1 MPADF
6 DVAVV
11 GGGPGGSTAAT
22 MLARRGLRVV
32 LFERERFPRE
42 HIGESLLPAS
52 MPVLEELGVMDTV
65 REAGFV
71 EKWGATMVWGTNR
84 DPWSWHFSET
94 NKRYPHAYQVWR
106 PTFDDILLDNA
117 RSAGVDVREEHRVL
131 EVLFEGDRC
140 SGLRV
145 ATPGGVELAISARFI
160 IDASGQAGLIGRAR
174 KLRRSDP
181 YFRNLAVYAY
191 FEGARR
197 LPPPDQ
203 GNILVESFEHGWF
216 WGIPLSEERMSVGA
230 VVDSAVGQKGIAEL
244 GPEGFLRQQIAMA
257 PHIAR
262 MLEPANLTGGPH
274 VIRDWSYLSEDVVGD
289 GFILVGDA
297 ACFID
302 PLFSSGVH
310 LAMSAGI
317 MAAAYIST
325 VFRDPSMAEPA
336 GAVYKELYYQ
346 QYDQFRELAKLFYAS
361 NRSTE
366 SYFWEARR
374 ITHAGDSLTPRE
386 AFVRAVA
393 GQPPKGYERVV
404 LDRGILPPEFSEALE
419 ELESGRATRMEHFQ
433 SLLSGGVETQER
445 LLESR
450 PALAK
455 GVRIERKPVLAGGEF
470 EWGQVITTPA
480 RPEGTPVSP
489 LVATLFER
497 FDGQRNV
504 AQLLRSIHEEQGGG
518 EALVQTTLAALQI
531 LYVDGAI
538 TGIADDS

>member
-1 MPADF
+1 MSAEF

-22 MLARRGLRVV
+22 MVARKGWSVV
-32 LFERERFPRE
+32 LLEREKFPRE

-52 MPVLEELGVMDTV
+52 MPVLEELGVMDAV

-71 EKWGATMVWGTNR
+71 EKWGATMVWGTGHE
-84 DPWSWHFSET
+84 PWSWHFSET

-106 PTFDDILLDNA
+106 PTFDHILLENA
-117 RSAGVDVREEHRVL
+117 RSSGVDVREEHRIT
-131 EVLFEGDRC
+131 EVVFDGDRAA
-140 SGLRV
+140 GLRFDG
-145 ATPGGVELAISARFI
+145 PEGRGEISARFI
-160 IDASGQAGLIGRAR
+160 VDASGQAGLIGRAR

-197 LPPPDQ
+197 LSPPDQ

-216 WGIPLSEERMSVGA
+216 WGIPLSEDRMSVGA
-230 VVDSAVGQKGIAEL
+230 VVDSATGQKGIAEL
-244 GPEGFLRQQIAMA
+244 GPEGFLRQQIGIA
-257 PHIAR
+257 PHIAG
-262 MLEPANLTGGPH
+262 MLESASLTGGPH
-274 VIRDWSYLSEDVVGD
+274 VIRDWSYLSDEVVGD

-317 MAAAYIST
+317 MAAAYINT
-325 VFRDPSMAEPA
+325 VFRDPSMTEPA

-393 GQPPKGYERVV
+393 GQPPRGYERVV
-404 LDRGILPPEFSEALE
+404 LDRGVLPPDFADALE
-419 ELESGRATRMEHFQ
+419 ELETGRNQRLEHFQ
-433 SLLSGGVETQER
+433 SLLSGGADSQQR
-445 LLESR
+445 LLGSQPS
-450 PALAK
+450 PAA
-455 GVRIERKPVLAGGEF
+455 GAHVERKPVLAEGEF
-470 EWGQVITTPA
+470 AWGQVLSTPS

-489 LVATLFER
+489 LVATLFGML
-497 FDGQRNV
+497 DGETNV
-504 AQLLRSIHEEQGGG
+504 ARLLQSTHQMQGGG
-518 EALVQTTLAALQI
+518 EAVVQTTLAALQI

-538 TGIADDS
+538 TGIAESP

>member
-1 MPADF
+1 MAEEF
-6 DVAVV
+6 HVAVV

-22 MLARRGLRVV
+22 MLARKGWRVV
-32 LFERERFPRE
+32 LFEREKFPRE

-52 MPVLEELGVMDTV
+52 MPVLEELGVMDAV

-71 EKWGATMVWGTNR
+71 EKRGATMVWGTG
-84 DPWSWHFSET
+84 DEPWSWHFSET
-94 NKRYPHAYQVWR
+94 NTRYPNAYQVWR
-106 PTFDDILLDNA
+106 PTFDHILLDKA
-117 RSAGVDVREEHRVL
+117 RSSGVDVREEHRVL

-145 ATPGGVELAISARFI
+145 AVTGGDELTVGARFI
-160 IDASGQAGLIGRAR
+160 VDASGQAGLIGRAR

-216 WGIPLSEERMSVGA
+216 WGIPLSDDRMSVGA

-244 GPEGFLRQQIAMA
+244 GPEGFLRQQIGIA
-257 PHIAR
+257 PHIAG
-262 MLEPANLTGGPH
+262 MLEGATLTGSPN
-274 VIRDWSYLSEDVVGD
+274 VIRDWSYLSDDVVGD

-317 MAAAYIST
+317 MAAAYINT
-325 VFRDPSMAEPA
+325 VFRDPLMAEPA

-393 GQPPKGYERVV
+393 GQPPRGYERVV
-404 LDRGILPPEFSEALE
+404 LDRGILPPEFAEALD
-419 ELESGRATRMEHFQ
+419 ELETGRNERAEHFQ
-433 SLLSGGVETQER
+433 ALLAGGAEAQQR

-450 PALAK
+450 PAPARDAR
-455 GVRIERKPVLAGGEF
+455 VERKPVLAEGEF
-470 EWGQVITTPA
+470 AWGQVLSTPA
-480 RPEGTPVSP
+480 RPEGSPVSL
-489 LVATLFER
+489 LVATLFEML
-497 FDGQRNV
+497 DGERNV
-504 AQLLRSIHEEQGGG
+504 AQLLQSMHEAQGGG
-518 EALVQTTLAALQI
+518 ESIVQTTLAALQI
-531 LYVDGAI
+531 LYIDGAI
-538 TGIADDS
+538 TGIAET